1 MEIYIGWGRIF
12 LGGIY
17 IDGETPPLDWGRSD
31 ESKRKSLQYLKIE
44 QTSTLVSPKKWPSS
58 AQTSVMCN
66 LKMAFVN
73 KHYQLPS
80 MRCKSRKLWCKTSSQ
95 GEKQL
100 GVCLFSFAWKSTN
113 LQEKFRNSFK
123 PSDLQKKYF
132 IIGISTIS
140 ITLTQLKASLS
151 FWSQKSE
158 HICVACFRHLLDK
171 HTNYVSMCYM

>member
-1 MEIYIGWGRIF
+1 MADSDFVLF
-12 LGGIY
+12 LDQSCRLTRWRWRFTLVGEGFSWGIY

-66 LKMAFVN
+66 LKIAFVN

-95 GEKQL
+95 EEKQL
-100 GVCLFSFAWKSTN
+100 GVCLLSLAWKSTN
-113 LQEKFRNSFK
+113 LQEKFCKSFK
-123 PSDLQKKYF
+123 PLDLQQILYH
-132 IIGISTIS
+132 
-140 ITLTQLKASLS
+140 Q
-151 FWSQKSE
+151 
-158 HICVACFRHLLDK
+158 
-171 HTNYVSMCYM
+171 Y